1 MIGKSA
7 FAAAAAGL
15 ILGLAAPAS
24 ADDYPS
30 RPIDLIVPL
39 APGGSTDVLGRIM
52 AQAISVR
59 LGQPVVVEN
68 VAGAAG
74 TIGVTRAERSK
85 PDGYT
90 LLWGMWGT
98 NMANGAIY
106 DLGFDLLNDFEP
118 IALVATQPFFIDA
131 RPTMPANNLKELVA
145 WLKANADKATMG
157 TSGVGSP
164 SHIAGVLMEQL
175 VGVKWQMI
183 PYRSAGLATNDLL
196 AGTTDLQLDTPRGVA
211 AAYPKRRA
219 EGLRGHRERAHRGRA
234 QYSDRR
240 RSRIAG
246 FLFLVL
252 ACDVGAQGHPAG
264 DHQKGQRRRDG
275 VACRSSG
282 PQAPD
287 RSGADDLSAGSRD
300 AARRCTPSKRPR
312 SKSGTRSSRPP
323 ASSRNSPD
331 LLLRLR
337 VLVFLVG
344 FVVADRAARRRAQEA
359 VVTGDVTGRTAD
371 DGALDAAFGVGGN
384 GRHGDRQC
392 QSRGTE
398 NCFHMNRASACHS
411 TIRGTRFL
419 FPGRPANGDGRPLSR
434 FSPPAIWRG
443 FSPASSSA

>member
-1 MIGKSA
+1 
-7 FAAAAAGL
+7 
-15 ILGLAAPAS
+15 
-24 ADDYPS
+24 
-30 RPIDLIVPL
+30 
-39 APGGSTDVLGRIM
+39 M

-106 DLGFDLLNDFEP
+106 NLGFDLLNDFEP

-196 AGTTDLQLDTPRGVA
+196 AGTTDLQLDTPAVSLPHIQSGALKAYAVTAKERIAVA
-211 AAYPKRRA
+211 PNIP
-219 EGLRGHRERAHRGRA
+219 
-234 QYSDRR
+234 DRR

-252 ACDVGAQGHPAG
+252 ACDVGAQRHPAG

-275 VACRSSG
+275 VTCRSSRRANASPIWRRRFIRRIKKR
-282 PQAPD
+282 PQALHAFQKAEIEKWYPIIK
-287 RSGADDLSAGSRD
+287 AAGIK
-300 AARRCTPSKRPR
+300 P
-312 SKSGTRSSRPP
+312 
-323 ASSRNSPD
+323 
-331 LLLRLR
+331 
-337 VLVFLVG
+337 
-344 FVVADRAARRRAQEA
+344 Q
-359 VVTGDVTGRTAD
+359 
-371 DGALDAAFGVGGN
+371 
-384 GRHGDRQC
+384 
-392 QSRGTE
+392 
-398 NCFHMNRASACHS
+398 
-411 TIRGTRFL
+411 
-419 FPGRPANGDGRPLSR
+419 
-434 FSPPAIWRG
+434 
-443 FSPASSSA
+443 